1 MPIPPQLLISESL
14 AHQRELVYHNITSN
28 ASIFLLNFISYF
40 YDKKQRAEN
49 FMSSALMQLTGL
61 EPVPSQPGLD
71 P

>member
-14 AHQRELVYHNITSN
+14 AHQRKLVYHNITSN
-28 ASIFLLNFISYF
+28 ASIFLIKFHNIFLRQ
-40 YDKKQRAEN
+40 KQRAEDLL
-49 FMSSALMQLTGL
+49 SSALMQLTGL